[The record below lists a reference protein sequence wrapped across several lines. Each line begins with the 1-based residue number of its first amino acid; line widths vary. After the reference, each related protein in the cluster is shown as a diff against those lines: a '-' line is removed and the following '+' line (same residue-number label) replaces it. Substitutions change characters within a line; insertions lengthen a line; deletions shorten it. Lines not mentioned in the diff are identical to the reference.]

1 MTPFYEGVIVG
12 VILGV
17 VTLLGILHLVDA
29 FKD

>member
-12 VILGV
+12 IILGV
-17 VTLLGILHLVDA
+17 VALLIVLHLTDS

>member
-12 VILGV
+12 IILGAV
-17 VTLLGILHLVDA
+17 VVIAILHLTDS